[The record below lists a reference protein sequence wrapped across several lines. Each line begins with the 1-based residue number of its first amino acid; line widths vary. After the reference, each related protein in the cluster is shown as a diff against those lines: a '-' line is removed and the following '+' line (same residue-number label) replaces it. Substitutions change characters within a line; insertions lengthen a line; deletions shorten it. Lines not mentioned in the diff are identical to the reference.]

1 MSTGSFEIEVTS
13 QGWLGEPSADW
24 EPAHDDLCSHGDIRL
39 VISGRV
45 IAPGEGSG
53 DYAIG
58 TSALALLR
66 TLESDHSP
74 GLRVVPTALVM
85 HCGGLL
91 MVSCPYGIDWAVLH
105 RGRRVLISDV
115 VKDECEKLD
124 GLSADLSED
133 EYRRQI
139 IAFATTA
146 KELFAASE
154 KSLDDSTR
162 AEFEEFWREYDE
174 RLERARAE
182 AEEFPP

>member
-1 MSTGSFEIEVTS
+1 
-13 QGWLGEPSADW
+13 
-24 EPAHDDLCSHGDIRL
+24 
-39 VISGRV
+39 
-45 IAPGEGSG
+45 
-53 DYAIG
+53 
-58 TSALALLR
+58 
-66 TLESDHSP
+66 
-74 GLRVVPTALVM
+74 
-85 HCGGLL
+85 
-91 MVSCPYGIDWAVLH
+91 
-105 RGRRVLISDV
+105 VLISDV
-115 VKDECEKLD
+115 VKDECEKLY